1 MKMYKRIFGVLL
13 CLCMLL
19 GAVSLASAEEN
30 GATTGG
36 SQTEEGQTGSGQT
49 HENHPICGATH
60 TDIGDHTPCAP
71 ITTWTKLYMDEDGKL
86 YYGDDQLVDDT
97 QGNYYTLGEGN
108 YYLDTNVSVT
118 KEIRVT
124 GNVTLCLNG
133 HDLTQA
139 STGSN
144 LERLLEV
151 GDGTNVA
158 VLNICNCDPTE
169 GSIALTTSDEY
180 PTIDVNSGCTLN
192 LFSGKINRENG
203 TGTTVHLGTGA
214 KTAKATLNMYGGEI
228 NQRAANNA
236 VEARVAVGTYAINI
250 YAGTITV
257 NNFNGIQAT
266 NAHETEIRI
275 AGGSI
280 EAGGYAINIDAKVSL
295 TLSGSPTL
303 KGSDADIYLPANSH
317 FTVTDDFTIGT
328 DSVISVMQALG
339 SNEKGVFAK
348 PAASGSSLAEK
359 AKYFVS
365 AETGY
370 CVTTSGNDL
379 QLTPC
384 EITTQPTADNS
395 YTVTANGTTAP
406 TYQWYTATREA
417 VPATDKN
424 ATDKGNYY
432 WDGKWGISK
441 SAASISNEPIFSIDM
456 KKGDTLAL
464 LFDDRDTTVD
474 SASISDA
481 TGANKVEK
489 SYLDMT
495 VVTDPNWPYSRK
507 MQCILTAPEDGAY
520 TLKLSARG
528 FSMEETEWTSL
539 SFTATVTGDVPNLE
553 QALNGGTTLNTTNLC
568 KGPYICR
575 VTWQGETGKGATTI
589 IDSNPVTLNKEQH
602 TGGTATCT
610 EKAICTTCGQPYGD
624 LDTNNHSWNDPT
636 YVWNDLECTAKRVC
650 ARNSEHV
657 EEETKR
663 ATQREVTQNRT
674 CTQDELATF
683 VVTFTN
689 TAFAEQTKENV
700 KTADALNHNF
710 ATTWSS
716 DETNHWHACQREGCQ
731 ARSDEGGHT
740 GGTATC
746 QAKAKCE
753 MCDTLYG
760 ALGEH
765 NFDETKWG
773 YQGTDGHAHK
783 CTNTGCDEHDTVIA
797 HTSSGAATEEV
808 SETCTECGYV
818 INAKL
823 PHSHNWQLVPAAE
836 ATCVSTGK
844 TEHYKCTGCSAL
856 SVKTG
861 DVYTETT
868 DEALTTPVDADK
880 HDITHYDEKL
890 ANCTE
895 KGHNA
900 YDKCSRCSYTTYQET
915 NALGHDF
922 ENGTYVYDDTQHW
935 KKCSRCDVED
945 TGHKTTHTE
954 VTDEAKPATTTE
966 TGLTE
971 GKHCDVCGKVLVAQ
985 EVTPKL
991 TPRYYYNSTT
1001 TTTKDTTKKDNTKS
1015 PGTFDPGVGV
1025 YALTAVLSVTGMAW
1039 VGRKKH

>member
-19 GAVSLASAEEN
+19 GAVSLASAEGE
-30 GATTGG
+30 GTGG
-36 SQTEEGQTGSGQT
+36 HSHKLCEGTVCTNPEHIESGTHGSVTFEKALTMNDAGVLY
-49 HENHPICGATH
+49 
-60 TDIGDHTPCAP
+60 IGGVEA
-71 ITTWTKLYMDEDGKL
+71 GK
-86 YYGDDQLVDDT
+86 YTNQ
-97 QGNYYTLGEGN
+97 NYDYILPEGT
-108 YYLDTNVSVT
+108 YYLDGDLTLHGGIQVS
-118 KEIRVT
+118 
-124 GNVTLCLNG
+124 GSVTLCLNG
-133 HDLTQA
+133 HAISNDYSHVIQTPWGGDATFTLCDCKGGGKIA
-139 STGSN
+139 HVENSSSTGTGVN
-144 LERLLEV
+144 LNNTGGKQQAFIMYNGCITQNKGSGVYLYQNTSFTMY
-151 GDGTNVA
+151 G
-158 VLNICNCDPTE
+158 
-169 GSIALTTSDEY
+169 GSITGNTLTDT
-180 PTIDVNSGCTLN
+180 PTFGGGVYVS
-192 LFSGKINRENG
+192 SE
-203 TGTTVHLGTGA
+203 
-214 KTAKATLNMYGGEI
+214 ATFAMYGGEI
-228 NQRAANNA
+228 TKNQADYGGGVYVAS
-236 VEARVAVGTYAINI
+236 EASFTMS
-250 YAGTITV
+250 
-257 NNFNGIQAT
+257 
-266 NAHETEIRI
+266 
-275 AGGSI
+275 GGSI
-280 EAGGYAINIDAKVSL
+280 TKNHAGKIGGGIYSTSDNISIYGGSVTDNSVTKTGKAGGIYVPDSGTLTVGGNVNISGNWQGDRKE
-295 TLSGSPTL
+295 SGSNSNVYLDYYEDDFATIVIEKDLTGTGSIGITTKTSVATTPNASVKIAAG
-303 KGSDADIYLPANSH
+303 KGTHAITDADKGH
-317 FTVTDDFTIGT
+317 FTPD
-328 DSVISVMQALG
+328 
-339 SNEKGVFAK
+339 
-348 PAASGSSLAEK
+348 
-359 AKYFVS
+359 
-365 AETGY
+365 TGY
-370 CVTTSGNDL
+370 CEV
-379 QLTPC
+379 Q
-384 EITTQPTADNS
+384 
-395 YTVTANGTTAP
+395 
-406 TYQWYTATREA
+406 
-417 VPATDKN
+417 
-424 ATDKGNYY
+424 
-432 WDGKWGISK
+432 
-441 SAASISNEPIFSIDM
+441 
-456 KKGDTLAL
+456 KKA
-464 LFDDRDTTVD
+464 
-474 SASISDA
+474 
-481 TGANKVEK
+481 
-489 SYLDMT
+489 
-495 VVTDPNWPYSRK
+495 
-507 MQCILTAPEDGAY
+507 DGALY
-520 TLKLSARG
+520 LTHVH
-528 FSMEETEWTSL
+528 F
-539 SFTATVTGDVPNLE
+539 
-553 QALNGGTTLNTTNLC
+553 GG
-568 KGPYICR
+568 
-575 VTWQGETGKGATTI
+575 E
-589 IDSNPVTLNKEQH
+589 
-602 TGGTATCT
+602 ATCN
-610 EKAICTTCGQPYGD
+610 AGARCTGCNREYGAPD
-624 LDTNNHSWNDPT
+624 STKHSWKDPT

-650 ARNSEHV
+650 TRNSEHV

-700 KTADALNHNF
+700 KTADALSHNF

-868 DEALTTPVDADK
+868 DEALMTPVDADK

-922 ENGTYVYDDTQHW
+922 ENSTIYRYNGTQHW

-1001 TTTKDTTKKDNTKS
+1001 TTKDTTKKDNTKS

>member
-19 GAVSLASAEEN
+19 GAVSLAGAEED
-30 GATTGG
+30 GATGSDAGTRGNTGH
-36 SQTEEGQTGSGQT
+36 S

-60 TDIGDHTPCAP
+60 TDIGDHTSCES
-71 ITTWTKLYMDEDGKL
+71 ITNWIKLCMDEDGKL

-97 QGNYYTLGEGN
+97 RGNYYTLGEGN

-180 PTIDVNSGCTLN
+180 PTINVNSGCTLN

-257 NNFNGIQAT
+257 NNLNGIQAT

-303 KGSDADIYLPANSH
+303 KGSDADIYLYSNTSVA
-317 FTVTDDFTIGT
+317 VTDDFTIGT

-339 SNEKGVFAK
+339 SSEKGVFAK
-348 PAASGSSLAEK
+348 PTASGSSLTGK

-395 YTVTANGTTAP
+395 YTVAANGTTAP
-406 TYQWYTATREA
+406 TYQWYTATRGA

-441 SAASISNEPIFSIDM
+441 SAASILNESIFSVDM
-456 KKGDTLAL
+456 KKGDTLTL

-495 VVTDPNWPYSRK
+495 VVTDPDLPYSRK
-507 MQCILTAPEDGAY
+507 MQCILTAPADGTY

-568 KGPYICR
+568 KGSTYICR
-575 VTWQGETGKGATTI
+575 VTWQGKTDKGTTI
-589 IDSNPVTLNKEQH
+589 IDSDPVTLNNPH
-602 TGGTATCT
+602 TAAAATRENENPATCT
-610 EKAICTTCGQPYGD
+610 
-624 LDTNNHSWNDPT
+624 
-636 YVWNDLECTAKRVC
+636 
-650 ARNSEHV
+650 
-657 EEETKR
+657 
-663 ATQREVTQNRT
+663 
-674 CTQDELATF
+674 
-683 VVTFTN
+683 
-689 TAFAEQTKENV
+689 
-700 KTADALNHNF
+700 ADG
-710 ATTWSS
+710 S
-716 DETNHWHACQREGCQ
+716 
-731 ARSDEGGHT
+731 
-740 GGTATC
+740 
-746 QAKAKCE
+746 
-753 MCDTLYG
+753 
-760 ALGEH
+760 
-765 NFDETKWG
+765 
-773 YQGTDGHAHK
+773 
-783 CTNTGCDEHDTVIA
+783 
-797 HTSSGAATEEV
+797 
-808 SETCTECGYV
+808 
-818 INAKL
+818 
-823 PHSHNWQLVPAAE
+823 
-836 ATCVSTGK
+836 
-844 TEHYKCTGCSAL
+844 
-856 SVKTG
+856 
-861 DVYTETT
+861 
-868 DEALTTPVDADK
+868 
-880 HDITHYDEKL
+880 YDEVV
-890 ANCTE
+890 
-895 KGHNA
+895 
-900 YDKCSRCSYTTYQET
+900 KCSRCGTEISRTSKTIP
-915 NALGHDF
+915 ALGHDYG
-922 ENGTYVYDDTQHW
+922 EWT
-935 KKCSRCDVED
+935 
-945 TGHKTTHTE
+945 
-954 VTDEAKPATTTE
+954 VTKEATTTA
-966 TGLTE
+966 E
-971 GKHCDVCGKVLVAQ
+971 GEKQRVCSNDNSHIEKQ
-985 EVTPKL
+985 SIPKL
-991 TPRYYYNSTT
+991 PPRYYYNSTT